1 MRIDL
6 HTHTSASDGTDT
18 PVELMAKA
26 AAAGLD
32 VVGLTDHDTTDGWSA
47 AVAARPAGLALIRGA
62 EFSTHVQLPDHSVS
76 VHLLGYLFDPADPAI
91 VTEQARMVGERL
103 HRGLAMVDLM
113 VADRLPI
120 SREQVL
126 EIAAG
131 APVGRPHIGRALV
144 DSGVVTSVT
153 AAFGSQLAGN
163 GKYYVP
169 KADTELGTAIR
180 LIVAAGGAPVI
191 AHPRGR
197 GEQRALTA
205 DLIGELAEL
214 GLAGLEVDHP
224 DHDDAKKAELAEIA
238 QRYQLIATGSSDY
251 HGHNKTLQLGQ
262 QTTTPEAL
270 QRLVSRT
277 SGVTAPVAG

>member
-6 HTHTSASDGTDT
+6 HTHTSSSDGTDS
-18 PVELMAKA
+18 PAQLMAKA
-26 AAAGLD
+26 AEAGLD
-32 VVGLTDHDTTDGWSA
+32 VVGLTDHDSTAGWSA
-47 AVAARPAGLALIRGA
+47 AVAARPSGLTLIRGA
-62 EFSTHVQLPDHSVS
+62 EFSTHVQLPERSVS

-91 VTEQARMVGERL
+91 VAEQARLVGERL
-103 HRGLAMVDLM
+103 HRGLTMVDLM
-113 VADRLPI
+113 VADGLPI
-120 SREQVL
+120 DREQVL

-131 APVGRPHIGRALV
+131 APIGRPHLGMALV
-144 DSGVVTSVT
+144 DSGVVPTVT
-153 AAFGSQLAGN
+153 AAFGSYLAGH

-169 KADTELGTAIR
+169 KADTELATAIR

-197 GEQRALTA
+197 GEHRALTA
-205 DLIGELAEL
+205 ELIGELATL

-224 DHDDAKKAELAEIA
+224 DHDAADKAELAEIA

-262 QTTTPEAL
+262 QTTTPDAL